1 MNKIKLFTP
10 PTQDKGNTPIQL
22 ILIYRTQIMCFAA
35 IWIMLSH
42 CLGAGF
48 HQFRILEYLK
58 PLIRYGVGGVDIF
71 LFISGLGIALSL
83 QKPQT
88 ASLFFKKR
96 ILKIFPIFFIIVTVY
111 SLLMNDQLLDWF
123 YQVSTLSMWL
133 PLFSVD
139 VISVFWYVGA
149 AFTFYAIS
157 WVCYRYFVKYPLLVT
172 IGLSSIGLIIF
183 YTLQLDTLKIFL
195 MRFPIYFAG
204 MYASHFCNRNFNPI
218 YLIALSVV
226 AYGVLGICSSLLG
239 GEIISRYGINF
250 LMLALIAPGLSILIA
265 SICNFLNCYSVARPI
280 INTAGYIG
288 IMSLEIYLVHWGLI
302 CIMKKY
308 SLEYSLLTFFAI
320 SFLVAYIV
328 HLIISKAYSYFAVR
342 TTNNLK

>member
-1 MNKIKLFTP
+1 MKNTFISPSHTSKCE
-10 PTQDKGNTPIQL
+10 TPIQL
-22 ILIYRTQIMCFAA
+22 ILTYRTQIMCFAA
-35 IWIMLSH
+35 IWIMLVH
-42 CLGAGF
+42 CFALLP
-48 HQFRILEYLK
+48 QFYILKYIK
-58 PLIRYGVGGVDIF
+58 PLICYGYGGVDIF

-88 ASLFFKKR
+88 AYTFFKKR
-96 ILKIFPIFFIIVTVY
+96 VSKIFPIFFIVVTVY
-111 SLLMNDQLLDWF
+111 SILMTSQLLDWF

-133 PLFSVD
+133 PLFGID
-139 VISVFWYVGA
+139 VINVFWYVGA

-157 WVCYRYFVKYPLLVT
+157 WICYKYFVKYPLLVT

-183 YTLQLDTLKIFL
+183 YTFHVDTLRLFL

-204 MYASHFCNRNFNPI
+204 MYASRLCNRNFNPI

-265 SICNFLNCYSVARPI
+265 SICNFLNRYSVARPI
-280 INTAGYIG
+280 ISSLGYIG
-288 IMSLEIYLVHWGLI
+288 TMSLEIYLVHWGLI

-308 SLEYSLLTFFAI
+308 SLEYSPLTFFAI

-328 HLIISKAYSYFAVR
+328 HLIISKAYSYFDEC